1 MTKKNWFLIGTMI
14 VLLLVY
20 VCFFTGWFQP
30 QTIKIFHTTR
40 NLRPRVTRSS
50 EGMPNLIFGFN
61 QRLKVTEIELFNLAD
76 FQTNSKTLP
85 LWHLVSN
92 SNSIP
97 IKSFFYGQRI
107 RGLKPFVPGARP
119 QPLTTNVA
127 YRLIVEAGKLKGKH
141 DFELK

>member
-1 MTKKNWFLIGTMI
+1 MTKKNWFLIGTAI

-20 VCFFTGWFQP
+20 VCFFTRWFQP
-30 QTIKIFHTTR
+30 QTIKIFHTIR
-40 NLRPRVTRSS
+40 NLHPRVTRRS

-119 QPLTTNVA
+119 QSLTTNVA
-127 YRLIVEAGKLKGKH
+127 YRLIVEAGKLKGEH